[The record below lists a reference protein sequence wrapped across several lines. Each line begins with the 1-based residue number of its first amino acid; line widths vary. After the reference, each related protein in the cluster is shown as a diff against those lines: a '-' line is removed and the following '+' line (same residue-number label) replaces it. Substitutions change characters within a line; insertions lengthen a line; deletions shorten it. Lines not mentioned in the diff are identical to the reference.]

1 MSFTDDRLRHIHQRT
16 EGRCHICRK
25 QLSLRNYG
33 VLGKRGAWE
42 VEHSKPRSKGGTDH
56 MNNLYAACIACN
68 RKKGNSSSVSAR
80 SANGYKCAPPSK
92 AKRGENTVAGGA
104 LGALAFLLV
113 PPHLRFAAAVV
124 GGVVGAVVGKSYE
137 PD

>member
-1 MSFTDDRLRHIHQRT
+1 MSFTDDKLDRIYQRT

-68 RKKGNSSSVSAR
+68 RKKGNSSTVSAR
-80 SANGYKCAPPSK
+80 SANGYRCAPLSQ
-92 AKRGENTVAGGA
+92 AKRGENAVAGGVV
-104 LGALAFLLV
+104 GALAFLLV
-113 PPHLRFAAAVV
+113 PPHLRLAAAVV

>member
-1 MSFTDDRLRHIHQRT
+1 MSFTEDKLDCIYQRT

-33 VLGKRGAWE
+33 TLGKRGAWE
-42 VEHSKPRSKGGTDH
+42 VEHSKPRSQGGTDH
-56 MNNLYAACIACN
+56 MNNLYAACIPCN
-68 RKKGNSSSVSAR
+68 RKKGNSSTTSVR
-80 SANGYKCAPPSK
+80 STNGYRCAPLSK
-92 AKRGENTVAGGA
+92 VKRGENTVAGGVV
-104 LGALAFLLV
+104 GALAFLLV
-113 PPHLRFAAAVV
+113 SPHLRLAAVVV

>member
-1 MSFTDDRLRHIHQRT
+1 MSFTEDKLDRIYQRT

-33 VLGKRGAWE
+33 VFGKRGAWE

-56 MNNLYAACIACN
+56 MNNLYAACIPCN
-68 RKKGNSSSVSAR
+68 RKKGNSSTTSVR
-80 SANGYKCAPPSK
+80 STNGYRCAPLSK
-92 AKRGENTVAGGA
+92 VKRGENTVAGGVV
-104 LGALAFLLV
+104 GALAFLLV
-113 PPHLRFAAAVV
+113 SPHLRLAAVVV

>member
-1 MSFTDDRLRHIHQRT
+1 MSFTEDKLDRIYQRT

-33 VLGKRGAWE
+33 VLGRRGAWE
-42 VEHSKPRSKGGTDH
+42 VEHSKPRSKDGTDH

-68 RKKGNSSSVSAR
+68 RKKGNSSTASAR
-80 SANGYKCAPPSK
+80 AANGYRRAPLSQ
-92 AKRGENTVAGGA
+92 AKRGENAVAGGVV
-104 LGALAFLLV
+104 GALALLLV
-113 PPHLRFAAAVV
+113 PPHLRLAAAVL